1 MLQRLK
7 LQINGDKSLEE
18 VDINKSAF
26 QDYLF
31 IYKWSYSANYNQSI
45 FLFRFP
51 TIKLLWINTT
61 SPNFFHKL

>member
-18 VDINKSAF
+18 VDINKCGF

-31 IYKWSYSANYNQSI
+31 IYTINIYFQLI
-45 FLFRFP
+45 F
-51 TIKLLWINTT
+51 IKAI
-61 SPNFFHKL
+61 